1 RSQEIQDHVARL
13 DRTLETLFDRLDAG
27 VGRGE
32 YVVALS
38 ADHGITPIPE
48 QLTAEHVDAGRIDA
62 AKIAETVN
70 ALIRPMLGAGD
81 HIAKLDSRDGQLY
94 FAPGVYDRLRAT
106 PALLDRVVA
115 AIASAPG
122 VQHAF
127 RSEDLRHRSDAAD
140 PWRRAAALS
149 YVEGRSGDIVI
160 AP

>member
-1 RSQEIQDHVARL
+1 MGAAFVQDVRLGTHETAGVLGVSFTATDLVGHKVGPRSQEIQDHVARL
-13 DRTLETLFDRLDAG
+13 DRALETLFDRLDAG

-94 FAPGVYDRLRAT
+94 FAPGV
-106 PALLDRVVA
+106 
-115 AIASAPG
+115 
-122 VQHAF
+122 
-127 RSEDLRHRSDAAD
+127 
-140 PWRRAAALS
+140 
-149 YVEGRSGDIVI
+149 
-160 AP
+160 